1 MRACLLAAVLAVL
14 PGAAFAQINTSAGG
28 ALNTYGGGGAGA
40 AIDTRANTGLNT
52 SARPRG
58 GSEPPI
64 EVRRYVE
71 GHRDVGTAGG
81 SLSVGQPIP
90 GDTNIRAVP
99 GYPEWGYG
107 TVNGQSVIVNRETN
121 TISGVVGR

>member
-1 MRACLLAAVLAVL
+1 MRACLLAAVLVL
-14 PGAAFAQINTSAGG
+14 TPVAAFAQINTRAGG
-28 ALNTYGGGGAGA
+28 AVNTYGGGGAGA
-40 AIDTRANTGLNT
+40 AVDTRANTGLNT

-58 GSEPPI
+58 TSEPPI

-71 GHRDVGTAGG
+71 GHRDVGSAGG

-90 GDTNIRAVP
+90 GDTNIRPVP

-107 TVNGQSVIVNRETN
+107 NVNGQRVIINRDTN
-121 TISGVVGR
+121 TIGGVVR

>member
-1 MRACLLAAVLAVL
+1 MRACLLAAVLVVL
-14 PGAAFAQINTSAGG
+14 PVTAFAQINTSAGG

-40 AIDTRANTGLNT
+40 AIDTRANTGPNT

>member
-1 MRACLLAAVLAVL
+1 MRACLLVAVLVVL
-14 PGAAFAQINTSAGG
+14 PVTAFAQINTSAGG